1 MDNALER
8 PLQDNGT
15 PFAFI
20 NVQSPLYVVD
30 AAEERQRMLQAI
42 VRGVHNG
49 IQIPIR
55 GRISS
60 FHSILTIHIHSVVN
74 IPSQP
79 KAKIHTT
86 LRTTLKPNMSY
97 HTSEIHATISTTLKT
112 SMSYQTG
119 GIHTTTSTTLK
130 TNMSYRTSGIQNTTG
145 TALKTHM
152 PYQTRALS
160 DASHYGSSDIPAGER
175 SQRYVEADYST
186 SNRYRDHYPRDIPR
200 ILTCHESDRSYISRS
215 NHGDNDS
222 YNDSRDYPSRNDR
235 KEPQARDEYYIV
247 RRYYYPA
254 SNNDEQYQSA
264 QSGTSNSTRGTK
276 TRNERDVEALPSS
289 LQTLAREV
297 DAEFSRL
304 ERVAESLERKK
315 ARREYDVNQYEE
327 VKRSIAHEWNNN
339 LRRHDEICQEKTRIE
354 RSHSSVSRSSQSAHT
369 SGNRS
374 SHGRTHVSQYDNSDS
389 DAESVHTIRPSD
401 DYRTFQEFLNYGHQV
416 PEDSKTTTKRR
427 QASAKDERTHQ
438 SYAHNDK
445 SKTKTEPTRQS
456 STHDN
461 KSRANTE
468 RTRQSST
475 HDDRSRVDAER
486 KRQSSTYDD
495 KSRAKSERGHS
506 GKPSEKTRPF
516 EKPDHN
522 RDEKSKSK
530 KDWRQ
535 SAKDKPR
542 RESKLPDIIEE
553 VNIPNHYGTLG
564 ISSQASAAE
573 IKRAVREK
581 RFQTHPDKVKKS
593 GMSSRELQEIDERA
607 ARVGQAADV
616 LTDPEQKNAY
626 DRAWNSRR

>member
-1 MDNALER
+1 M
-8 PLQDNGT
+8 
-15 PFAFI
+15 
-20 NVQSPLYVVD
+20 
-30 AAEERQRMLQAI
+30 QAI
-42 VRGVHNG
+42 MRGVHNG
-49 IQIPIR
+49 IQIPIH

-86 LRTTLKPNMSY
+86 LRITLKPNMSY

-112 SMSYQTG
+112 
-119 GIHTTTSTTLK
+119 
-130 TNMSYRTSGIQNTTG
+130 NMSYRTSGIQNTTS
-145 TALKTHM
+145 TTLETHM

-160 DASHYGSSDIPAGER
+160 DASHYGNSDVPAGER

-200 ILTCHESDRSYISRS
+200 KLTSHESDRSYISRS

-235 KEPQARDEYYIV
+235 KEPQSRDEYYIV

-264 QSGTSNSTRGTK
+264 QSGTSNPTPGTK

-315 ARREYDVNQYEE
+315 ARREHDVNQHEE
-327 VKRSIAHEWNNN
+327 VKRSIAHEWKNN

-354 RSHSSVSRSSQSAHT
+354 RSHSSVARSSQSAHT
-369 SGNRS
+369 AGNRS

-401 DYRTFQEFLNYGHQV
+401 DYRTFQELLNYGRQV

-438 SYAHNDK
+438 SYTHQSYAHNDK
-445 SKTKTEPTRQS
+445 SRIKTEPTRQS

-506 GKPSEKTRPF
+506 GKPSEKTRHS

-535 SAKDKPR
+535 SAKDKPG
-542 RESKLPDIIEE
+542 RESTLPDIIEE
-553 VNIPNHYGTLG
+553 VNIPDHYGTLG

-573 IKRAVREK
+573 IKKAVREK

-616 LTDPEQKNAY
+616 LTDPEQKKAY
-626 DRAWNSRR
+626 DRAWDSRR